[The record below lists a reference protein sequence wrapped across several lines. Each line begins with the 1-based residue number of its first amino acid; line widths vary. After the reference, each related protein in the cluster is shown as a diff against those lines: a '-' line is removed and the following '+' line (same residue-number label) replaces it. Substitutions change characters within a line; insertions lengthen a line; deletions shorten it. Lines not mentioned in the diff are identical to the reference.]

1 MTFINCYI
9 IITLQVECYCSLP
22 LRITSRVWGGFAN
35 LELPVSIRAIIYS
48 FYAKIFKANLD
59 EIDSALSEFSS
70 LSDFFVRP
78 LKPDARVIAQNT
90 NMVRTK
96 LLLVKLYQFHLSN
109 I

>member
-1 MTFINCYI
+1 M
-9 IITLQVECYCSLP
+9 P

-35 LELPVSIRAIIYS
+35 LQLPVSLRSIVYS

-59 EIDSALSEFSS
+59 EIDASLSEFPS

-78 LKPDARVIAQNT
+78 LKPNARIIAQDT
-90 NMVRTK
+90 NMVNTILFILGTFSNRI
-96 LLLVKLYQFHLSN
+96 VKNKDLICLFY